1 MIKIRKAELS
11 DITALGNMRL
21 KFQSHMENSNPDIWR
36 VTDEGKEQVE
46 SQVAAFLDTPDAVT
60 FIVENDQ
67 GVIGY
72 AYGLVR
78 RRDTHL
84 PQIIGHIGNIYVDK

>member
-21 KFQSHMENSNPDIWR
+21 KFRSHMENSNPDIWR

-46 SQVAAFLDTPDAVT
+46 SQVAAFWILLMLLHSSSKMIKV
-60 FIVENDQ
+60 
-67 GVIGY
+67 
-72 AYGLVR
+72 
-78 RRDTHL
+78 
-84 PQIIGHIGNIYVDK
+84 